1 MSENTSEFDR
11 LLADLL
17 TGAPNVAVSEITD
30 PGDEPSVVPPPM
42 LKMET
47 IGDTVK
53 FVPSQQVEAVEAA
66 KPQYKQDEGK
76 KPVSGAPFESTVYS
90 RGYLQA
96 KWNEGW
102 RFANK
107 CCLYLNELEALKAF
121 FASPEYEPWLAKCV
135 ASGLKKRP
143 GTEG

>member
-17 TGAPNVAVSEITD
+17 TGAPNVAVSEVTD

-53 FVPSQQVEAVEAA
+53 HAPAQQVAAVEAA

-76 KPVSGAPFESTVYS
+76 QAVDGAPFESTIYS
-90 RGYLQA
+90 RGYLSA
-96 KWNEGW
+96 KWSEGW

-107 CCLYLNELEALKAF
+107 ACLYLNELEALENWFGTPGYKEWKAK
-121 FASPEYEPWLAKCV
+121 AIA
-135 ASGLKKRP
+135 AGLKRRP

>member
-1 MSENTSEFDR
+1 
-11 LLADLL
+11 
-17 TGAPNVAVSEITD
+17 
-30 PGDEPSVVPPPM
+30 M

-53 FVPSQQVEAVEAA
+53 HVPAQQVAAVEAA

-76 KPVSGAPFESTVYS
+76 QAVDGAPFESTIYS
-90 RGYLQA
+90 RGYLSA
-96 KWNEGW
+96 KWSEGW

-107 CCLYLNELEALKAF
+107 ACLYLNELEALENWFGTPGYKEWKAK
-121 FASPEYEPWLAKCV
+121 AIA
-135 ASGLKKRP
+135 AGLKRRP

>member
-1 MSENTSEFDR
+1 MSNESEFDR
-11 LLADLL
+11 LLSDLL
-17 TGAPNVAVSEITD
+17 ADAPNVAVKELAD
-30 PGDEPSVVPPPM
+30 PGDLPSVVAPPL

-53 FVPSQQVEAVEAA
+53 HVPSQQVDAVEAA

-76 KPVSGAPFESTVYS
+76 KPVEGAPFEATVYS
-90 RGYLQA
+90 RGYLSA

-107 CCLYLNELEALKAF
+107 ACLYLNELEALEAF
-121 FASPEYEPWLAKCV
+121 FCSPEYQTWKAK
-135 ASGLKKRP
+135 AIAAGLKRRP